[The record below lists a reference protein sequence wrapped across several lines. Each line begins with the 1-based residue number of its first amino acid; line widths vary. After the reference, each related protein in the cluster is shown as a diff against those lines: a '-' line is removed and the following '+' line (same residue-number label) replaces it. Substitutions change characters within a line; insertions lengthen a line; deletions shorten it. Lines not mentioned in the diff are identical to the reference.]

1 MKVATICLSLSG
13 FPLIVLLSY
22 LFPLFFVNCWIG
34 VFKLCCRDGN
44 QTEHR
49 QIASELHATFT
60 GYLRGR
66 LLPAASTLVLP
77 PIPLPFPQ
85 LPSQSLLLACSVS
98 VPFLDS
104 QKPVFKSHVCS
115 GHFSMPS
122 YLQSFSL
129 TLLLK
134 DIFSPYLL
142 CLPADSFL

>member
-1 MKVATICLSLSG
+1 MKVATICPSLSV
-13 FPLIVLLSY
+13 FPLIVLLYY
-22 LFPLFFVNCWIG
+22 LFPLFFVDCWIG

-49 QIASELHATFT
+49 QTASELHATFT

-66 LLPAASTLVLP
+66 LLPAASTLALP
-77 PIPLPFPQ
+77 ATPLCFPQ
-85 LPSQSLLLACSVS
+85 LSPQSLLLACSVS
-98 VPFLDS
+98 VPLLDS
-104 QKPVFKSHVCS
+104 LELFKSHVCS

-129 TLLLK
+129 TLLLR

-142 CLPADSFL
+142 CLPADSCL